1 MNSRWLL
8 PAAVIGLSTARPPD
22 RLTAQTRP
30 FQATDYY
37 RMTFV
42 GDPVL
47 SPDGRRAAFTVTTVV
62 EDKDRRHTE
71 IWMAPTDGSAPPY
84 RFTSP
89 SFEAGGP
96 TWSPDG
102 SLLAFTSHR
111 EGADDDVWFLR
122 TGPFGGEAYQVTG
135 VHALPAFSPD
145 GRQLLYAWRG
155 KDSDSLK
162 QQPWRERVSPIA
174 VTRGPDPKRFDG
186 RVYTSLPFL
195 ADERGLIPPRETRRP
210 AHLYAHRRRP
220 EPDAARLVTGRE
232 AGRVRAGFDRAR

>member
-111 EGADDDVWFLR
+111 EGAEDDVWFLR
-122 TGPFGGEAYQVTG
+122 PRAAGVLARRPSAALRVARQRLRQPEAAALARARLPDRGHPRPGPEAVRRPG
-135 VHALPAFSPD
+135 LHLAPVPR
-145 GRQLLYAWRG
+145 GRAW
-155 KDSDSLK
+155 
-162 QQPWRERVSPIA
+162 
-174 VTRGPDPKRFDG
+174 PDPAAR
-186 RVYTSLPFL
+186 
-195 ADERGLIPPRETRRP
+195 
-210 AHLYAHRRRP
+210 
-220 EPDAARLVTGRE
+220 DAAAGAPVRGR
-232 AGRVRAGFDRAR
+232 D

>member
-1 MNSRWLL
+1 NGCPLL
-8 PAAVIGLSTARPPD
+8 AEVRDPDHDGVPDDRDKCPNTPPNTAVDQYGCIILFHEERVAPPAPGAAPGAPPPRPTLILQGVHFQTGRSVLTLDSYVVLDQVAGSLVANPEIRIEIAGYTDSTGSLAVNTRLSTARPPD

-96 TWSPDG
+96 T
-102 SLLAFTSHR
+102 
-111 EGADDDVWFLR
+111 
-122 TGPFGGEAYQVTG
+122 
-135 VHALPAFSPD
+135 
-145 GRQLLYAWRG
+145 
-155 KDSDSLK
+155 
-162 QQPWRERVSPIA
+162 
-174 VTRGPDPKRFDG
+174 
-186 RVYTSLPFL
+186 
-195 ADERGLIPPRETRRP
+195 
-210 AHLYAHRRRP
+210 
-220 EPDAARLVTGRE
+220 
-232 AGRVRAGFDRAR
+232 